1 MGDLRGSSGPILCV
15 VGARPNFIK
24 MAPLL
29 KAFSA
34 EPRLPQAVLI
44 HTGQHADAAMSE
56 RFFDELDLPVPA
68 RRFDSVQ
75 GSQTLQTADIMRR
88 FEPVIDEFQPSCAVV
103 VGDVNSTLAC
113 ALVSAKKQVPVVHV
127 EAGLRSFDRSMP
139 EEINRVM
146 TDHLAELLFTTER
159 DADDNLRREGIP
171 PDRIRL
177 VGNVMV
183 DALHAHRARF
193 IPAEQTIRATGRSL
207 PARYGVVTLHRPAN
221 VDRPEVLA
229 EIVALLRDIGA
240 RLPLIWPVHPRTR
253 AHLERF
259 GLLDFAAPE
268 RLLLLE
274 PLGYHAMQGLMSGA
288 TAVLTDSGGIQEETT
303 ALGVPCL
310 TLRENTERPVTVE
323 EGTNVVVGH
332 DGAHILYLIEEALA
346 GRGKRGRLP
355 ALWDGC
361 ASDRIAAQLAVWL
374 ASRQAVGA

>member
-29 KAFSA
+29 KAFGA
-34 EPRLPQAVLI
+34 EPRLPQAVLV
-44 HTGQHADAAMSE
+44 HTGQHADTAMSE

-68 RRFDSVQ
+68 RRLNSVQ

-183 DALHAHRARF
+183 DALYAHRARF
-193 IPAEQTIRATGRSL
+193 IPAAQTIRAAGRSL
-207 PARYGVVTLHRPAN
+207 PARYGVVTLHRPGN

-253 AHLERF
+253 AQLERF

-288 TAVLTDSGGIQEETT
+288 TTVLTDSGGIQEETT

-332 DGAHILYLIEEALA
+332 DGARILCLIEEALA
-346 GRGKRGRLP
+346 GRGKRGRVP

-374 ASRQAVGA
+374 ATRQAVGA

>member
-29 KAFSA
+29 RAFGA

-56 RFFDELDLPVPA
+56 RFFDELDLPLPA
-68 RRFDSVQ
+68 RRLDSAQ

-88 FEPVIDEFQPSCAVV
+88 FEPVIDEFQPSCVVV

-113 ALVSAKKQVPVVHV
+113 ALGAAQKQVPVIHV
-127 EAGLRSFDRSMP
+127 EAGLRSFDRRMP

-159 DADDNLRREGIP
+159 DADDNLRREGIAAE
-171 PDRIRL
+171 RIRR

-183 DALHAHRARF
+183 DALRSHQGRF
-193 IPAEQTIRATGRSL
+193 VPAEQTIHAAGRPL
-207 PARYGVVTLHRPAN
+207 AARYGVVTLHRPAN

-229 EIVALLRDIGA
+229 ELIALLRAIGA
-240 RLPLIWPVHPRTR
+240 RLPLIWPLHPRAR
-253 AHLERF
+253 AQLERF
-259 GLLDFAAPE
+259 GLLDFAVPE
-268 RLLLLE
+268 QLLLLE
-274 PLGYHAMQGLMSGA
+274 PLGYHAMLGLISGA

-303 ALGVPCL
+303 VLGIPCL

-323 EGTNVVVGH
+323 EGTNIVVGH
-332 DGAHILYLIEEALA
+332 DGARILCLIEEVLA
-346 GRGKRGRLP
+346 GRGKRGRVP

-361 ASDRIAAQLAVWL
+361 ASERIAAQLASWL
-374 ASRQAVGA
+374 ATRQAVGA